1 MTDPLLEEVY
11 RAREKL
17 WQRAG
22 GTLQGLGDYLM
33 ECDRRAKARGVLWIE
48 SEEEKEAIGA
58 EVRARLAKEEL
69 QGALCVREGREGY
82 GRAAARGG
90 RGSATKGTKKAH
102 GEKGKGARGRAEVR
116 RGESTKGQ
124 KGEKKGRGKTAC
136 QSNHQTTKPPNHQTG
151 KTISGRKGAP
161 AQSEV
166 MR

>member
-58 EVRARLAKEEL
+58 EVRARLAKEGLE
-69 QGALCVREGREGY
+69 GAVCVREERAGY
-82 GRAAARGG
+82 GRAEARRG
-90 RGSATKGTKKAH
+90 RGAGIPATK
-102 GEKGKGARGRAEVR
+102 
-116 RGESTKGQ
+116 STKDT
-124 KGEKKGRGKTAC
+124 KRGKRGQGAGIR
-136 QSNHQTTKPPNHQTG
+136 SGKSPNHQTI
-151 KTISGRKGAP
+151 KPSNQQTKKISGRKGAP

>member
-11 RAREKL
+11 QAREKL
-17 WQRAG
+17 WQRG
-22 GTLQGLGDYLM
+22 GKTLRGVGEYLR
-33 ECDRRAKARGVLWIE
+33 ECGRRAKERGVLWIE
-48 SEEEKEAIGA
+48 SEEEREAIAA

-69 QGALCVREGREGY
+69 DGALCVREEREEY
-82 GRAAARGG
+82 CRAKARGG

-102 GEKGKGARGRAEVR
+102 GEKGKGARGVAEGR
-116 RGESTKGQ
+116 RGESAKGQ
-124 KGEKKGRGKTAC
+124 KGEKKGQGKTAC

-151 KTISGRKGAP
+151 RKISGRKGAP